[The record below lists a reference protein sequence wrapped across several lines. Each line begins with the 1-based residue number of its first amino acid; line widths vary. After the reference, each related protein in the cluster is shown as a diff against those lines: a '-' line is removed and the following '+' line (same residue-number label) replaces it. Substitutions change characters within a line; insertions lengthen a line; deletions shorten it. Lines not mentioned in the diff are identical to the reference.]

1 MLVEA
6 IPQILKE
13 NPDSKLL
20 FNIIPSKRSEFIV
33 ERINSISKQLKVE
46 NRIQIFRGFSKEDL
60 RIFVAC
66 ADVIIAPSLAE

>member
-1 MLVEA
+1 VEA
-6 IPQILKE
+6 IPQILEE

-20 FNIIPSKRSEFIV
+20 FNIIPSKRSDFIV
-33 ERINSISKQLKVE
+33 ERINAISKQLNAEDK
-46 NRIQIFRGFSKEDL
+46 IQIFRGFSKDDL

>member
-1 MLVEA
+1 MEG

-20 FNIIPSKRSEFIV
+20 FNIIPSKRSEYIV
-33 ERINSISKQLKVE
+33 ERINSISKKLKAE
-46 NRIQIFRGFSKEDL
+46 NRVQIFRGFSKEDL

-66 ADVIIAPSLAE
+66 ADIIIAPSLAE